1 MNNMKNLNNQKQ
13 INKKGGIGLWTPYI
27 RHMEDII
34 DEDYEDNPNKVDREF
49 HTSYRKM
56 LMVLFKHHNFKIIDW
71 SKPINSINCLIY
83 LGGEKEVV
91 VKLTTPDFFCYPDNW
106 KNNIEIRSINGTSD
120 CAECAIEDLILTL
133 IKIRDGRLEK

>member
-13 INKKGGIGLWTPYI
+13 ISKKGGIGLWTPYI

-34 DEDYEDNPNKVDREF
+34 DEDYEKNPNKVDREF

-71 SKPINSINCLIY
+71 NKPINSINCLIY
-83 LGGEKEVV
+83 LGGEKEVI
-91 VKLTTPDFFCYPDNW
+91 VKLTTPDFYYYPSNW
-106 KNNIEIRSINGTSD
+106 KNNIEIRTINGEGD